1 MKRMKSLNGLLL
13 SLICGASQATSA
25 TAAILLVPSAPHPT
39 IQSALDAAQ
48 PGDEIHVAPGTY
60 NEALTFTRC
69 GLPGQPITLMGAP
82 GDLVTP
88 GALPRLD
95 TAGTGAANAILIPS
109 CSHVRVIRFIIR
121 DHAAGNDGSAVRITG
136 SATDV
141 EIRGNLIRN
150 VTGTNAMAITVY
162 GTAPTPISDLV
173 IAGNVIRDIEAAP
186 SEAVTLN
193 GNVDGFLIE
202 NNVVR
207 DVNNIGIDMIGGETD
222 IQPNP
227 ALVARNG
234 IVRRNVVLAAN
245 SNYEGG
251 YAAGI
256 YVDGGRDIVIEGN
269 HVEGCDLGIEIGAEN
284 AGLVTSNVIVRNN
297 QVSLNEKAGL
307 VVGGYAQEAGRT
319 QGVVFRG
326 NTLVGNNTLGENGVG
341 TYFTGGGVGEI
352 WVQWA
357 DQTVFEHNLVQ
368 AAPPIAAPLDIVY
381 VGQYDGASAT
391 NTSFSRNLYWSTDPT
406 TPGAGFFDWGGA
418 RYSSLAA
425 WQAAPTG
432 FDVGSIASDPQ
443 LFLNLVDDVYEL
455 TVGSPALDAG
465 DPGFVPALGEADVH
479 GGLRLRGA
487 AVDLGADELGSALIF
502 ADGFELGDFSAW
514 IPEVP

>member
-1 MKRMKSLNGLLL
+1 MRNLTYLLL
-13 SLICGASQATSA
+13 CFLS
-25 TAAILLVPSAPHPT
+25 AAILATPAVAAVLAVPSAPYPT

-48 PGDEIHVAPGTY
+48 PGDQIHVAAGTY
-60 NEALTFTRC
+60 DEALTFTRC

-88 GALPRLD
+88 GAMPRLS
-95 TAGTGAANAILIPS
+95 TAGTGAANAILISS
-109 CSHVRVIRFIIR
+109 CSHVRVIRFEIR
-121 DHAAGNDGSAVRITG
+121 DHDAGDDGSAIRILG
-136 SATDV
+136 SATDIQ
-141 EIRGNLIRN
+141 IRGNRIRG

-173 IAGNVIRDIEAAP
+173 IADNVIRDIEAAP

-207 DVNNIGIDMIGGETD
+207 DVNNIAIDMIGGETD

-234 IVRRNVVLAAN
+234 IVRRNHVIAAS

-256 YVDGGRDIVIEGN
+256 YVDGGRDITIEGN
-269 HVEGCDLGIEIGAEN
+269 LVEGCDLGIEIGAEN
-284 AGLVTSNVIVRNN
+284 TGIVTSNVVVRNN

-307 VVGGYAQEAGRT
+307 VVGGYAEEAGRT
-319 QGVVFRG
+319 QNVVFRG

-341 TYFTGGGVGEI
+341 TYFTGGGIGEI

-357 DQTVFEHNLVQ
+357 DQTRFEHNLIQ
-368 AAPPIAAPLDIVY
+368 AAPPIAAPFDVVY
-381 VGQYDGASAT
+381 VGHYESGSAT
-391 NTSFSRNLYWSTDPT
+391 NTSFVRNLYWSTDPT
-406 TPGAGFFDWGGA
+406 TPGTGFFDWGGT
-418 RYSSLAA
+418 RYPSFAA
-425 WQAAPTG
+425 WQAAPLG
-432 FDVGSIASDPQ
+432 FDVASLATDPQ
-443 LFLNLVDDVYEL
+443 LVLNLDDDVYEL
-455 TVGSPALDAG
+455 GAGSPARDAG
-465 DPGFVPALGEADVH
+465 DPGFVPAAGEADVH
-479 GGLRLRGA
+479 GGARKRGT
-487 AVDLGADELGSALIF
+487 AVDLGADEFGAALIF
-502 ADGFELGDFSAW
+502 ADGFELGDFSGW
-514 IPEVP
+514 IPELP